1 LIGVFGGAL
10 LLALAPAAGL
20 GGAALSRAYDEAPA
34 GGFRRDAVLLA
45 VLAAAAAAAAAL
57 LLAPDDAVA
66 GSALGWTL
74 LALALI
80 DVRHGILPDILT
92 LPLLLAGLALAAAAQ
107 QAIPVEEL
115 IGAAAGYLAFAGV
128 AAWYRR
134 TRGRE
139 GLGLGDAKLLAAA
152 GAWLGWGALPAVVAA
167 ASLSALGVVAVGAL
181 RGRPARADL
190 EIRFGPFLCLAIW
203 AVFLYRASPFL

>member
-10 LLALAPAAGL
+10 LLAAAPAAGL
-20 GGAALSRAYDEAPA
+20 GAAALARAYDEAPT
-34 GGFRRDAVLLA
+34 GDFRRDAVL
-45 VLAAAAAAAAAL
+45 AAALALAAAAAAL

-74 LALALI
+74 LGLALI
-80 DVRHGILPDILT
+80 DARHGILPDILT

-107 QAIPVEEL
+107 EGIPVDEL
-115 IGAAAGYLAFAGV
+115 VGAAAGYLAFAGV
-128 AAWYRR
+128 AACYRR
-134 TRGRE
+134 ARGRE

-152 GAWLGWGALPAVVAA
+152 GAWLGWSALPAVVAA
-167 ASLSALGVVAVGAL
+167 ASLSALGLAAL

-190 EIRFGPFLCLAIW
+190 EIRFGPFLCFALW
-203 AVFLYRASPFL
+203 AVFLYRASRFL